1 MKKIE
6 LRKPVMINGKEVK
19 ELTYDIEKIN
29 GEMFSEADAMSSSAA
44 AAKGKITMD
53 LAEFDTS
60 FQFYLGAFAVLAV
73 NPEYDIS
80 DIERIEGPDL
90 MEIYKIGR
98 NFTGG
103 ADAPEE
109 ETEKEDLLPEILEKD
124 TEDMPESTTQV
135 PEN

>member
-6 LRKPVMINGKEVK
+6 LTNPIMINGKEVK
-19 ELTYDIEKIN
+19 ELTYDPEKIN

-44 AAKGKITMD
+44 AAKGRITMD

-60 FQFYLGAFAVLAV
+60 FQFYLGAFAILAV

-80 DIERIEGPDL
+80 DIERIEGPDI
-90 MEIYKIGR
+90 MEIYRIGR
-98 NFTGG
+98 NFTRG

-109 ETEKEDLLPEILEKD
+109 ETEKEDSVPEILEED
-124 TEDMPESTTQV
+124 TGVMPEPITQASG
-135 PEN
+135 N